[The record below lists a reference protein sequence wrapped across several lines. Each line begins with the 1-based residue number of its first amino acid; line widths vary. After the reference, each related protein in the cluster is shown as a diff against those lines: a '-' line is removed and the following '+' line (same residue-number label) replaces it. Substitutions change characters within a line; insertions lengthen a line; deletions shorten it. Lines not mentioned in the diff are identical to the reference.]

1 MENVSLMDLVD
12 EVRDLPLTVAEVLS
26 QVITECDNAD
36 ASVASLARIMAGDQ
50 ALAAMVLKLANSAY
64 YGYARKIESLPDAVV
79 LLGFASVK
87 NLAITAS
94 ITRLLAASNDELS
107 PLREGIF
114 HHSLCVAIGSRLLG
128 RPKRIS
134 GEKAF
139 VGGLLHDLGLI
150 VLVCYRKP
158 EFTALYEAASS
169 RGVSYSEVE
178 EEVLGY
184 THAELGA
191 LIAAEWK
198 FPPGLCEA
206 IRYHHQPSQAATETA
221 LAGAVHCA
229 DWVAKRL
236 GVGYVPA
243 NLPETPD
250 ASACA
255 TFGLDAAA
263 LERLE
268 SDVRGEFMDD
278 DSIKGMGNAA

>member
-1 MENVSLMDLVD
+1 M
-12 EVRDLPLTVAEVLS
+12 
-26 QVITECDNAD
+26 
-36 ASVASLARIMAGDQ
+36 
-50 ALAAMVLKLANSAY
+50 
-64 YGYARKIESLPDAVV
+64 
-79 LLGFASVK
+79 
-87 NLAITAS
+87 
-94 ITRLLAASNDELS
+94 
-107 PLREGIF
+107 
-114 HHSLCVAIGSRLLG
+114 
-128 RPKRIS
+128 
-134 GEKAF
+134 
-139 VGGLLHDLGLI
+139 
-150 VLVCYRKP
+150 LVCYRKP